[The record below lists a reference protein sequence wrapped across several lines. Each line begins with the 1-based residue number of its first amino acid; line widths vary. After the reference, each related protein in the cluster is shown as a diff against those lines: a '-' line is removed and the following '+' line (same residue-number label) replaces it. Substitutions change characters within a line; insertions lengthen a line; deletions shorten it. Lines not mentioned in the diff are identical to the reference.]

1 MLHGG
6 LIQCLLDN
14 MDNDSFFSIDRLVEF
29 GMGMAMAQQMVGMMN
44 QTMRQMYV
52 PGSIQTMPAAQ
63 PVTFYVAI
71 NGQPVGPISES
82 EFTQMVTN
90 KQITK
95 DTLAWMPG
103 MLAWKP
109 IELIPAILKVIA
121 VAPPQIP

>member
-1 MLHGG
+1 
-6 LIQCLLDN
+6 
-14 MDNDSFFSIDRLVEF
+14 MDNDSFFSIDRLIEF
-29 GMGMAMAQQMVGMMN
+29 GMGVAMAQQMVGMMN

-63 PVTFYVAI
+63 PISFYVAI

-82 EFTQMVTN
+82 EFNQMVTN

-109 IELIPAILKVIA
+109 IEQIPAILKVIA
-121 VAPPQIP
+121 VAPPPIP

>member
-1 MLHGG
+1 MN
-6 LIQCLLDN
+6 DN
-14 MDNDSFFSIDRLVEF
+14 SFYSINRLVEF
-29 GMGMAMAQQMVGMMN
+29 GMGMAMAQQMVRVMN
-44 QTMRQMYV
+44 ETMQTMYV
-52 PGSIQTMPAAQ
+52 PGSIQTMPAVQ

-121 VAPPQIP
+121 VAPPPIP

>member
-1 MLHGG
+1 MN
-6 LIQCLLDN
+6 DN
-14 MDNDSFFSIDRLVEF
+14 NFFSIDRLVEF

-44 QTMRQMYV
+44 QTMKQMYT
-52 PGSIQTMPAAQ
+52 PGSIQSMPPTQ

-71 NGQPVGPISES
+71 DGKQIGPISES

-103 MLAWKP
+103 MLTWKP
-109 IELIPAILKVIA
+109 IEQIPSILKVIA
-121 VAPPQIP
+121 VAPPPIPQQ

>member
-71 NGQPVGPISES
+71 NGQR
-82 EFTQMVTN
+82 
-90 KQITK
+90 K
-95 DTLAWMPG
+95 L
-103 MLAWKP
+103 L
-109 IELIPAILKVIA
+109 LH
-121 VAPPQIP
+121 

>member
-1 MLHGG
+1 
-6 LIQCLLDN
+6 

-29 GMGMAMAQQMVGMMN
+29 GMGMAMAQQMVRMMN

-52 PGSIQTMPAAQ
+52 PGSIHTMPAAQ

-109 IELIPAILKVIA
+109 IEQIPAILKVIA
-121 VAPPQIP
+121 VAPPPISQQ

>member
-1 MLHGG
+1 
-6 LIQCLLDN
+6 

-71 NGQPVGPISES
+71 NGQQVGPISES
-82 EFTQMVTN
+82 EFALMVTN
-90 KQITK
+90 KQINK

-103 MLAWKP
+103 MLSWKP
-109 IELIPAILKVIA
+109 IEQIPSILKVIA
-121 VAPPQIP
+121 VAPPPIP